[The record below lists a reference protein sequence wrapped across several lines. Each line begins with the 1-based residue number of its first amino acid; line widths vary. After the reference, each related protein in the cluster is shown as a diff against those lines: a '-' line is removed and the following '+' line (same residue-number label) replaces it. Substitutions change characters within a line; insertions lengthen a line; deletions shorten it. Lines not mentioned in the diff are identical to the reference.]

1 MYNVEK
7 LEEDWKN
14 YKSKQR
20 RPWIIALALFLLIL
34 LLVIFREDF
43 LKILPKYSSDN
54 NISFSENS
62 EANKSISTENESNLT
77 VEKNITS
84 ESSQEINGSTKSE
97 KTAPLMAIEVSNQE
111 PQQIEKKRKYLKIEL
126 TDRYPAKKK
135 EELNKKSSE
144 RTLESVE
151 RSFIKSGEYAD
162 ALYLARAYYKK
173 EDYDKALKWA
183 LITND
188 LNSKLEESWLIFTK
202 SKAQNGQTEEA
213 IQVLTAYI
221 EKTNSAQAKVLLN
234 KIKKGEF

>member
-1 MYNVEK
+1 MYDVEK
-7 LEEDWKN
+7 LEREWEN

-20 RPWIIALALFLLIL
+20 RPWIIASALFLLIL
-34 LLVIFREDF
+34 LLIIFREDF
-43 LKILPKYSSDN
+43 LKIVPKYSSDKN
-54 NISFSENS
+54 TSLSENN
-62 EANKSISTENESNLT
+62 ETNKSMSNKNELNLT
-77 VEKNITS
+77 VEKSLTS
-84 ESSQEINGSTKSE
+84 ESNKEINGSTKSE
-97 KTAPLMAIEVSNQE
+97 KTPPLMAIEVSNQE

-183 LITND
+183 LVTND

-221 EKTNSAQAKVLLN
+221 EKTNSAKAKVLLI
-234 KIKKGEF
+234 KIKKGDF